1 VLENFTGGLVLWSLT
16 GQENSGTAGADGAI
30 DRLIEMHPRN
40 RNGRFTGAGR
50 LVCQL
55 HVSTLLFSAMENK
68 VNAIG

>member
-1 VLENFTGGLVLWSLT
+1 VLWSLT

-40 RNGRFTGAGR
+40 RSGVFTSAGR